1 MDDKKISL
9 RTYLSFSWLANN
21 CSCCTTSA
29 SIVSASSGN
38 VDFGVVVV
46 VTVAAVVAVAAVVV
60 VVLSGGDVDS
70 ETVDFV
76 MAATDRLENG
86 SIVLSMSSRCCSS
99 H

>member
-1 MDDKKISL
+1 LDDKKISL

-46 VTVAAVVAVAAVVV
+46 VVVVTVAAVVV
-60 VVLSGGDVDS
+60 VVVLLGGD
-70 ETVDFV
+70 VDFV

>member
-1 MDDKKISL
+1 MFNLDDKKISL

-46 VTVAAVVAVAAVVV
+46 VVVVTVAAVVV
-60 VVLSGGDVDS
+60 VVVLLGGD
-70 ETVDFV
+70 VDFV

>member
-1 MDDKKISL
+1 MFNLDDKKISL

-46 VTVAAVVAVAAVVV
+46 VVVVTVAAGVVV
-60 VVLSGGDVDS
+60 VVLLGGD
-70 ETVDFV
+70 VDFV

>member
-1 MDDKKISL
+1 MFNLDDKKISL

-46 VTVAAVVAVAAVVV
+46 VTVAAVAAVVV
-60 VVLSGGDVDS
+60 VVVVLSSGN
-70 ETVDFV
+70 VDFV

>member
-1 MDDKKISL
+1 MFNLDDKKISL

-46 VTVAAVVAVAAVVV
+46 VTVAAVAAVVV
-60 VVLSGGDVDS
+60 VVVLLGGD
-70 ETVDFV
+70 VDFV